1 VTNPGGR
8 LTRVE
13 VDAQHAALENQA
25 MVRDGGDAPSWA
37 IKKLAATG
45 EIWLRFVGPTR
56 TAEVPGFLDA
66 LSEMMPA
73 EDANIVFDLR
83 GLVGHNPDTKE
94 PIKTWL
100 RENKSRIGQLTVIV
114 PKSRA
119 IWTVVTAVLA
129 LATGVKIRI
138 RDRLDED
145 SLVASL

>member
-1 VTNPGGR
+1 MTP
-8 LTRVE
+8 VE
-13 VDAQHAALENQA
+13 VDAQRAGVEYEP
-25 MVRDGGDAPSWA
+25 MVRDGDAPSWA
-37 IKKLAATG
+37 IKKIAATG

-66 LSEMMPA
+66 LSEMMPV
-73 EDANIVFDLR
+73 EDASIVFDLR
-83 GLVGHNPDTKE
+83 GLIGHNPDTKE

-100 RENKSRIGQLTVIV
+100 RENKARIGQITVIV

-138 RDRLDED
+138 RDRLDD
-145 SLVASL
+145 DVSAASF

>member
-1 VTNPGGR
+1 MTS
-8 LTRVE
+8 
-13 VDAQHAALENQA
+13 
-25 MVRDGGDAPSWA
+25 MVRDGGVAPSWA
-37 IKKLAATG
+37 IKKIAATG

-56 TAEVPGFLDA
+56 TDEVPTFLDA
-66 LSEMMPA
+66 LSQMMPA

-83 GLVGHNPDTKE
+83 GLIGHNPETKE

-100 RENKSRIGQLTVIV
+100 RENKSRIGQITVIV

-138 RDRLDED
+138 RDRLDEGV
-145 SLVASL
+145 SVASL